1 MTDYLIGNQE
11 EMYQWAYRLTRNY
24 DDAQDLLQ
32 STLLC
37 ALKSV
42 GMYTEENNIS
52 GWLYTIMRNIFF
64 NTTRHSGRCCCM
76 EKEDIERMMQLGENA
91 LNDNAEIAFDMS
103 DIQRAIDTLDRP
115 YKIPMSL
122 YLSGYKYQEIAEKM
136 GIPLGTVKSRIH
148 ASRVQLQE
156 TLKDFLIN
164 SVRGYSLKKTL
175 IFEPKFLVFAGR
187 IR

>member
-91 LNDNAEIAFDMS
+91 LNDNAEIEFDRS

-156 TLKDFLIN
+156 TLKDF
-164 SVRGYSLKKTL
+164 RK
-175 IFEPKFLVFAGR
+175 
-187 IR
+187 

>member
-1 MTDYLIGNQE
+1 MEKEEMTDYLIGNQE

-52 GWLYTIMRNIFF
+52 GWLYTIMRNIFL

-156 TLKDFLIN
+156 TLKDF
-164 SVRGYSLKKTL
+164 RK
-175 IFEPKFLVFAGR
+175 
-187 IR
+187 

>member
-64 NTTRHSGRCCCM
+64 NTTPSFRTMLLYGERRYRTYDAAGR
-76 EKEDIERMMQLGENA
+76 KRIER
-91 LNDNAEIAFDMS
+91 
-103 DIQRAIDTLDRP
+103 
-115 YKIPMSL
+115 
-122 YLSGYKYQEIAEKM
+122 
-136 GIPLGTVKSRIH
+136 
-148 ASRVQLQE
+148 
-156 TLKDFLIN
+156 
-164 SVRGYSLKKTL
+164 
-175 IFEPKFLVFAGR
+175 
-187 IR
+187 

>member
-103 DIQRAIDTLDRP
+103 DMQRAIDTLDRP

-156 TLKDFLIN
+156 TLKDF
-164 SVRGYSLKKTL
+164 RK
-175 IFEPKFLVFAGR
+175 
-187 IR
+187 

>member
-122 YLSGYKYQEIAEKM
+122 YLSVYKYQEIAEKM

-156 TLKDFLIN
+156 TLKDF
-164 SVRGYSLKKTL
+164 RK
-175 IFEPKFLVFAGR
+175 
-187 IR
+187 

>member
-64 NTTRHSGRCCCM
+64 NPTRHSGRCCCM

-156 TLKDFLIN
+156 TLKDF
-164 SVRGYSLKKTL
+164 RK
-175 IFEPKFLVFAGR
+175 
-187 IR
+187 

>member
-1 MTDYLIGNQE
+1 MEKEEMTDYLIGNQE

-136 GIPLGTVKSRIH
+136 GIPRGTVKSRIH

-156 TLKDFLIN
+156 TLKDF
-164 SVRGYSLKKTL
+164 RK
-175 IFEPKFLVFAGR
+175 
-187 IR
+187 

>member
-156 TLKDFLIN
+156 TLKDF
-164 SVRGYSLKKTL
+164 SLKSASNLNGNLNCSKEL
-175 IFEPKFLVFAGR
+175 EHYAS
-187 IR
+187 

>member
-1 MTDYLIGNQE
+1 MEKEEMTDYLIGNQE

-42 GMYTEENNIS
+42 GMYTVENNIS

-156 TLKDFLIN
+156 TLKDF
-164 SVRGYSLKKTL
+164 RK
-175 IFEPKFLVFAGR
+175 
-187 IR
+187 

>member
-76 EKEDIERMMQLGENA
+76 EKEDTERMMQLGENA

-156 TLKDFLIN
+156 TLKDF
-164 SVRGYSLKKTL
+164 RK
-175 IFEPKFLVFAGR
+175 
-187 IR
+187 

>member
-1 MTDYLIGNQE
+1 MEKEEMTDYLIGNQE

-122 YLSGYKYQEIAEKM
+122 YPFTYGLLSI
-136 GIPLGTVKSRIH
+136 IRWTDRI
-148 ASRVQLQE
+148 
-156 TLKDFLIN
+156 
-164 SVRGYSLKKTL
+164 
-175 IFEPKFLVFAGR
+175 KFLCLYICRGTS
-187 IR
+187 IRRLPRRWGFRWVR

>member
-122 YLSGYKYQEIAEKM
+122 YLSGYKCQEIAEKM

-156 TLKDFLIN
+156 TLKDF
-164 SVRGYSLKKTL
+164 RK
-175 IFEPKFLVFAGR
+175 
-187 IR
+187 

>member
-1 MTDYLIGNQE
+1 MEKEEMTDYLIGNQE

-136 GIPLGTVKSRIH
+136 GIPLGTEKSRIH

-156 TLKDFLIN
+156 TLKDF
-164 SVRGYSLKKTL
+164 RK
-175 IFEPKFLVFAGR
+175 
-187 IR
+187 

>member
-1 MTDYLIGNQE
+1 MTDYLTGNQE

-156 TLKDFLIN
+156 TLKDF
-164 SVRGYSLKKTL
+164 RK
-175 IFEPKFLVFAGR
+175 
-187 IR
+187 

>member
-11 EMYQWAYRLTRNY
+11 EMYQWAYRLIRNY

-156 TLKDFLIN
+156 TLKDF
-164 SVRGYSLKKTL
+164 RK
-175 IFEPKFLVFAGR
+175 
-187 IR
+187 

>member
-1 MTDYLIGNQE
+1 MEKEEMTDYLIGNQE

-24 DDAQDLLQ
+24 DDAPDLLQ

-156 TLKDFLIN
+156 TLKDF
-164 SVRGYSLKKTL
+164 RK
-175 IFEPKFLVFAGR
+175 
-187 IR
+187 

>member
-1 MTDYLIGNQE
+1 MEKEEMTDYLIGNQE

-115 YKIPMSL
+115 YKIVFISVGVQV
-122 YLSGYKYQEIAEKM
+122 SGDCREDGDSAGYGK
-136 GIPLGTVKSRIH
+136 KSHTCESSAVTRDVE
-148 ASRVQLQE
+148 R
-156 TLKDFLIN
+156 F
-164 SVRGYSLKKTL
+164 
-175 IFEPKFLVFAGR
+175 
-187 IR
+187 

>member
-136 GIPLGTVKSRIH
+136 GIPLGTVRSRIH

-156 TLKDFLIN
+156 TLKDF
-164 SVRGYSLKKTL
+164 RK
-175 IFEPKFLVFAGR
+175 
-187 IR
+187 

>member
-122 YLSGYKYQEIAEKM
+122 YLSGYEYQEIAEKM

-156 TLKDFLIN
+156 TLKDF
-164 SVRGYSLKKTL
+164 RK
-175 IFEPKFLVFAGR
+175 
-187 IR
+187 

>member
-1 MTDYLIGNQE
+1 MEKEEMTDYLIGNQE

-52 GWLYTIMRNIFF
+52 DWLYTIMRNIFF

-156 TLKDFLIN
+156 TLKDF
-164 SVRGYSLKKTL
+164 RK
-175 IFEPKFLVFAGR
+175 
-187 IR
+187 

>member
-156 TLKDFLIN
+156 TLKDF
-164 SVRGYSLKKTL
+164 RK
-175 IFEPKFLVFAGR
+175 
-187 IR
+187 

>member
-136 GIPLGTVKSRIH
+136 GIPLGTEKSRIH

-156 TLKDFLIN
+156 TLKDF
-164 SVRGYSLKKTL
+164 RK
-175 IFEPKFLVFAGR
+175 
-187 IR
+187 

>member
-136 GIPLGTVKSRIH
+136 GDSAGYGKKSHTCESSAVTRDVE
-148 ASRVQLQE
+148 R
-156 TLKDFLIN
+156 F
-164 SVRGYSLKKTL
+164 
-175 IFEPKFLVFAGR
+175 
-187 IR
+187 

>member
-24 DDAQDLLQ
+24 DAQDLLQ

-156 TLKDFLIN
+156 TLKDF
-164 SVRGYSLKKTL
+164 RK
-175 IFEPKFLVFAGR
+175 
-187 IR
+187 

>member
-1 MTDYLIGNQE
+1 MEKEEMTDYLIGNQE

-122 YLSGYKYQEIAEKM
+122 YLSGYKYQEITEKM

-156 TLKDFLIN
+156 TLKDF
-164 SVRGYSLKKTL
+164 RK
-175 IFEPKFLVFAGR
+175 
-187 IR
+187 

>member
-1 MTDYLIGNQE
+1 MEKEEMTDYLIGNQE

-103 DIQRAIDTLDRP
+103 DIQRAIDKLDRP

-156 TLKDFLIN
+156 TLKDF
-164 SVRGYSLKKTL
+164 RK
-175 IFEPKFLVFAGR
+175 
-187 IR
+187 

>member
-1 MTDYLIGNQE
+1 MEKEEMTDYLIGNQE

-64 NTTRHSGRCCCM
+64 NTTRHSGQCCCM

-156 TLKDFLIN
+156 TLKDF
-164 SVRGYSLKKTL
+164 RK
-175 IFEPKFLVFAGR
+175 
-187 IR
+187 

>member
-11 EMYQWAYRLTRNY
+11 EMYQLAYRLTRNY

-156 TLKDFLIN
+156 TLKDF
-164 SVRGYSLKKTL
+164 RK
-175 IFEPKFLVFAGR
+175 
-187 IR
+187 

>member
-1 MTDYLIGNQE
+1 MEKEEMTDYLIGNQE

-91 LNDNAEIAFDMS
+91 LNDNVEIAFDMS

-122 YLSGYKYQEIAEKM
+122 YLSGYKYQKIAEKM

-156 TLKDFLIN
+156 TLKDF
-164 SVRGYSLKKTL
+164 RK
-175 IFEPKFLVFAGR
+175 
-187 IR
+187 

>member
-52 GWLYTIMRNIFF
+52 GWRYTIMRNIFF

-156 TLKDFLIN
+156 TLKDF
-164 SVRGYSLKKTL
+164 RK
-175 IFEPKFLVFAGR
+175 
-187 IR
+187 

>member
-1 MTDYLIGNQE
+1 MEKEEMTDYLIGNQE

-122 YLSGYKYQEIAEKM
+122 YLSGYKYQEIAEKK

-156 TLKDFLIN
+156 TLKDF
-164 SVRGYSLKKTL
+164 RK
-175 IFEPKFLVFAGR
+175 
-187 IR
+187 

>member
-64 NTTRHSGRCCCM
+64 NTTRHLGRCCCM

-156 TLKDFLIN
+156 TLKDF
-164 SVRGYSLKKTL
+164 RK
-175 IFEPKFLVFAGR
+175 
-187 IR
+187 

>member
-76 EKEDIERMMQLGENA
+76 EKDDIERMMQLGENA

-156 TLKDFLIN
+156 TLKDF
-164 SVRGYSLKKTL
+164 RK
-175 IFEPKFLVFAGR
+175 
-187 IR
+187 

>member
-1 MTDYLIGNQE
+1 MGLPFDS
-11 EMYQWAYRLTRNY
+11 NY

-156 TLKDFLIN
+156 TLKDF
-164 SVRGYSLKKTL
+164 RK
-175 IFEPKFLVFAGR
+175 
-187 IR
+187 